1 MKRLKTQK
9 GRLQRRPTS
18 YRRQIVWKL
27 ENGVPD
33 SREKTKEAIKKNIMQ
48 ARNTAH
54 FQTP

>member
-1 MKRLKTQK
+1 MGRLKK
-9 GRLQRRPTS
+9 RPTS

-33 SREKTKEAIKKNIMQ
+33 SCEKKKEAIKKNIMQ
-48 ARNTAH
+48 ARNTTT